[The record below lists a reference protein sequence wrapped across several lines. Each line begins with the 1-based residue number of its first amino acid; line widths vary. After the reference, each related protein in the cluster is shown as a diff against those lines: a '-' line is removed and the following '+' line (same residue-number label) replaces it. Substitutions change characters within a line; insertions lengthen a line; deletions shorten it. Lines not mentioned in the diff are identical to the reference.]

1 MTSDKAQTERL
12 QRIHGVKDNEELR
25 TEYDE
30 WASEYDADLEA
41 LGFLSPKAA
50 AELLDKH
57 LSDKAARVLDAGA
70 GTGMV
75 GVELA
80 RRDFTRITALDMS
93 QGMLDTAKEKGV
105 YEDFV
110 IGELGKPLPFE
121 TDGFAGTTCVGV
133 FTYAHATPEALDE
146 LVRAT
151 KSGGPVVFSIRT
163 DYYTDA
169 GFDVKQAA
177 LEADGKWR
185 LLERSAPFRPMPNG
199 EPDVWHEMWAYE
211 VL

>member
-1 MTSDKAQTERL
+1 MAQRTTR
-12 QRIHGVKDNEELR
+12 KLR
-25 TEYDE
+25 SEYNN
-30 WASEYDADLEA
+30 WASEYDADLQA
-41 LGFLSPKAA
+41 LGFSAPRAA
-50 AELLDKH
+50 AELLEKYVPDKEA
-57 LSDKAARVLDAGA
+57 KVLDAGA

-80 RRDFTRITALDMS
+80 RRDFTQITALDMS
-93 QGMLDTAKEKGV
+93 PGMLATAKEKGV

-110 IGELGKPLPFE
+110 IGELGKSLPFE
-121 TDGFAGTTCVGV
+121 TDAFAGTTCVGV
-133 FTYAHATPEALDE
+133 FTYGHALPESLDE
-146 LVRAT
+146 LIRAT
-151 KSGGPVVFSIRT
+151 KPGGPVVFSMRT

-177 LEADGKWR
+177 LETEGKWS
-185 LLERSAPFRPMPNG
+185 LLERSEPFQPMPNG

>member
-25 TEYDE
+25 ITYDE

-50 AELLDKH
+50 AVLLDKYVA
-57 LSDKAARVLDAGA
+57 DKAARVLDAGA

-80 RRDFTRITALDMS
+80 RRDFTQITALDMS
-93 QGMLDTAKEKGV
+93 TGMLATAKEKGV

-110 IGELGKPLPFE
+110 IGELGKTLPIE
-121 TDGFAGTTCVGV
+121 TDAFAGTTCVGV
-133 FTYAHATPEALDE
+133 FTYAHATPESLDE
-146 LVRAT
+146 LIRVT
-151 KSGGPVVFSIRT
+151 KTGGPVVFSIRT

-177 LEADGKWR
+177 LEAEGKWK
-185 LLERSAPFRPMPNG
+185 LLERSAPFQPMPNG